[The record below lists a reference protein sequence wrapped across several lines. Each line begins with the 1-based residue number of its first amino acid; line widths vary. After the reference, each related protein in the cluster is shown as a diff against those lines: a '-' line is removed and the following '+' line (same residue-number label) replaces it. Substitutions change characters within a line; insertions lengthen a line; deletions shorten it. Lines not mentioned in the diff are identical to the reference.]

1 MYGVLHKGLTAWLL
15 SLDDTGELLQRVE
28 DETEI
33 DGTIDDFFRYYSVQ
47 QTQRFLKVA
56 AKYTKLSV
64 GECMAN
70 AGLHFLDGVL
80 ESGYGHMLKALGDT
94 FFELLEN
101 LDSLHESFVA
111 SFPEMNVSSF
121 RPRQGEDGT
130 MIVSYFSEGTG
141 FADFAMGALKA
152 CAQDMFNLEVDV
164 RHVVKKGKGC
174 NHDEFRVFVDKSA
187 FPNANALSF
196 GTEDY
201 CTLSL
206 NKELTNNLLPWHFAF
221 NADLQ
226 LTSIGH
232 ELSARLSMDDPIGK
246 SVSSLFTIL
255 RPVAT
260 KFEYE
265 ALSVLEETLG
275 VTLIIK
281 NEFLLA
287 RSNVSNLSSTLDTI
301 HQSTSSLNQDGL
313 SEGGLS
319 HSASVMSFQSA
330 VSDGNMK
337 KNSELAKKKKHLKL
351 HGQFTLAENGD
362 VIFFG
367 TPALRSY
374 EEMVAQGVDL
384 QQMPIHS
391 HARDVLFGSLFLST
405 SAANSVLVDRKLA
418 DLDATMNE
426 VEEKKNQIDG
436 LLHSILPPVVANSL
450 ALGSIPPAERYE
462 NVTVLHSTVNNFS
475 LITSEI
481 PAAQVM
487 GMLHELF
494 VKFDDLTEKHGC
506 YKVETNGDAYVVA
519 CGCPEEHPDHA
530 ERMAYLAIDMIQV
543 AKEVINPLDGE
554 PLHAIIG
561 MHSGSLMAG
570 VVGRARPRYCLFGD
584 TVNLTEQLC
593 QAGLPGAIQVSYR
606 FVQAL
611 PEEHPLKIVARGH
624 INLSGKKNVKC
635 FLLLG
640 STYDED
646 IEAALPERTLMAD
659 IAPKLLDM
667 TVSTSDRE
675 VEDRLATILASR
687 GQRLAK
693 KQLV

>member
-506 YKVETNGDAYVVA
+506 YKVETNGDAYMVA
-519 CGCPEEHPDHA
+519 AGCPDTREDHA
-530 ERMAYLAIDMIQV
+530 EMIANLAIDMILV
-543 AKEVINPLDGE
+543 AQDVISPLDGD
-554 PLHAIIG
+554 PIRIRIG
-561 MHSGSLMAG
+561 IHSGDLMAG

-584 TVNLTEQLC
+584 TVNLAEQMVET
-593 QAGLPGAIQVSYR
+593 GLPGSIQTTYR
-606 FVQAL
+606 FIQAL
-611 PEEHPLKIVARGH
+611 PHDHPFKFIPRGH
-624 INLSGKKNVKC
+624 IEVDGKGKMKT
-635 FLLLG
+635 FFLLG
-640 STYDED
+640 SEEFLEAPMLVPQYTRTED
-646 IEAALPERTLMAD
+646 IGAQLLARSTRNND
-659 IAPKLLDM
+659 I
-667 TVSTSDRE
+667 S
-675 VEDRLATILASR
+675 DRLASVTTFKR
-687 GQRLAK
+687 RNQPNY
-693 KQLV
+693 